1 MNRILREAHLD
12 ETCAYKANLKQSTH
26 YLIIDGCSL
35 SHNEALIER
44 GWRRFGAMFFRPVC
58 TDCHACETLKIDAQN
73 YTFSKSERRIMKK
86 AAHFTTKLQRPTVT
100 QEHLQLFDAY
110 HRHMQKKRDW
120 EYQSVTLNNY
130 YMSFVNGFNDFGY
143 EVLYYDDDRLIAVD
157 LIDIVNDGISA
168 VYCYYDPNYERYS
181 LGKYSLLRQI
191 KFAQNNHK
199 QWIHLG
205 YFVDG
210 CQSLQYKRSYDP
222 LVKLEGRPQQNEE
235 PLYTPLSPLKGAINA
250 TE

>member
-1 MNRILREAHLD
+1 MNRILREAQLD
-12 ETCAYKANLKQSTH
+12 ETCAYKADQQQLTH
-26 YLIIDGCSL
+26 YLIIDSCS
-35 SHNEALIER
+35 SKHNEALIER

-58 TDCHACETLKIDAQN
+58 VNCHACETLKIDALR

-86 AAHFTTKLQRPTVT
+86 AAHFTTKLQHPTVT
-100 QEHLQLFDAY
+100 TAHIELFDKY
-110 HRHMQKKRDW
+110 HRHMKQKRDW
-120 EYQSVTLNNY
+120 EYQRVTINNY

-143 EVLYYDDDRLIAVD
+143 EVLYYDDDKLIAVD
-157 LIDIVNDGISA
+157 LIDIVENGISS
-168 VYCYYDPNYERYS
+168 VYCYYDPDYERYS

-191 KFAQNNHK
+191 KYAQKEQK

-222 LVKLEGRPQQNEE
+222 LVRLIGRPSDHETPDYE
-235 PLYTPLSPLKGAINA
+235 PLPPCRPTDVI
-250 TE
+250 